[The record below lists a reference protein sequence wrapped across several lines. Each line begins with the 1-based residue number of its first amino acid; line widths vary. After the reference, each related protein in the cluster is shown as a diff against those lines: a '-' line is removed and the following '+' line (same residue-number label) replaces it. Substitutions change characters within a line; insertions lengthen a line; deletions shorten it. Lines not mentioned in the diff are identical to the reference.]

1 MTRTS
6 TAALIVLVSIAGA
19 VAFSGLLE
27 RRASHRVENLPAMV
41 IKVDS
46 TCTED
51 ALETERK
58 LVPASRK
65 ESRL

>member
-27 RRASHRVENLPAMV
+27 RRGSHHVENLPAMV
-41 IKVDS
+41 IKVDGD
-46 TCTED
+46 CAED

-58 LVPASRK
+58 LVPAARK